1 MIKVFSNK
9 KKISEII
16 LLLFVFL
23 LFFLF
28 WQNSWAK
35 DQKNLP
41 KGLSQ
46 PFGTII
52 SINSDWKLIVVKVNA
67 LKLDKEVS
75 KNIRVGQIVYY
86 LTPNEQVKSLDI
98 KKIVGDTLSLSDQSA
113 SVSYLE
119 NNYVVGEDIYAFYKK
134 PNKLVSEDTTNIE
147 NKNKTSAKLNSNNTR
162 EKLLEL
168 KKLFDEGLI
177 NKNDYEK
184 TKEEILKTNFIS
196 SSDLSNNNT
205 SESNNNLQLSK
216 INISTI
222 PSTDQR
228 CLPIIDTRF
237 PIYTGC

>member
-1 MIKVFSNK
+1 MIKVLSNK

-98 KKIVGDTLSLSDQSA
+98 KKIVGDTLSLSDQS
-113 SVSYLE
+113 VSYLE

-134 PNKLVSEDTTNIE
+134 PNELVSEDTTNIE
-147 NKNKTSAKLNSNNTR
+147 SKNKTSAKLNSNNTR

-184 TKEEILKTNFIS
+184 TKEEILKTN
-196 SSDLSNNNT
+196 LSNNNT
-205 SESNNNLQLSK
+205 SESKNNLQLSK

>member
-1 MIKVFSNK
+1 M
-9 KKISEII
+9 
-16 LLLFVFL
+16 
-23 LFFLF
+23 
-28 WQNSWAK
+28 
-35 DQKNLP
+35 
-41 KGLSQ
+41 
-46 PFGTII
+46 
-52 SINSDWKLIVVKVNA
+52 
-67 LKLDKEVS
+67 
-75 KNIRVGQIVYY
+75 
-86 LTPNEQVKSLDI
+86 
-98 KKIVGDTLSLSDQSA
+98 
-113 SVSYLE
+113 
-119 NNYVVGEDIYAFYKK
+119 
-134 PNKLVSEDTTNIE
+134 
-147 NKNKTSAKLNSNNTR
+147 
-162 EKLLEL
+162 LEL